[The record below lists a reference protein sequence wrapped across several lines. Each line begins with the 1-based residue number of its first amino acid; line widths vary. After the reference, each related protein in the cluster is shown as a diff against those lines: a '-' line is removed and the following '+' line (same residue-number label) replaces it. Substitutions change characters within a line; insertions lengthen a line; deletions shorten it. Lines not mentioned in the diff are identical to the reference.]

1 MSTRLPRANSS
12 PAASVIDILDAKTLP
27 KTKAKARRY
36 DYWLET
42 HRPLVCLLFM
52 LPLLLWY
59 EVSMDLYPEAIRS
72 GIDRLVQTLLWP
84 LGDAGLAVLPL
95 ATLGAM
101 LYLHHKR
108 QDVFCIEP
116 KTIALMAIESVA
128 LAGILFLTCD
138 ALMLYLSDQQPRPL
152 AGLATVFTDS
162 TQYGRVLTCVGAG
175 IHEELL
181 FRLLMFAPLMLW
193 IRKISNSDK
202 FALLA
207 AAIIVSLVFAIAH
220 CDVLNPEGTPFRP
233 STFLFRFLASVF
245 LCCLF
250 RFRGIGIAIG
260 VHVVFNILA
269 IS

>member
-1 MSTRLPRANSS
+1 MSTRLPRANSN
-12 PAASVIDILDAKTLP
+12 PAVSVIDILDAKAVS
-27 KTKAKARRY
+27 KTKAKVRRY
-36 DYWLET
+36 DYWIET

-59 EVSMDLYPEAIRS
+59 EISMDLYPEAIRS
-72 GIDRLVQTLLWP
+72 GIDRLLQTLLWP

-101 LYLHHKR
+101 LYLHHR
-108 QDVFCIEP
+108 QGDKVRVEP
-116 KTIALMAIESVA
+116 KTIASMFVESVA
-128 LAGILFLTCD
+128 LGGILFLTCD

-152 AGLATVFTDS
+152 AGLATVFTDP

-193 IRKISNSDK
+193 IRKKSQSEK
-202 FALLA
+202 LALIVA
-207 AAIIVSLVFAIAH
+207 AVTVSLLFAIAH

-245 LCCLF
+245 LCFLF